1 MKKGIHPENYR
12 PVVFKD
18 MSNDE
23 IFITR
28 STIAAKDTIL
38 YRKAEIGRYGWSRR
52 QVHEPLRKAHAEQT
66 EISISSF
73 IKKTGK
79 TYGFARF
86 LFVWPLCRITVCVP
100 ICICQVVWPSCYRRV
115 FLHRQPCLI
124 RISILVIVSEHN

>member
-28 STIAAKDTIL
+28 STIAAKDTIEVDGETYPL
-38 YRKAEIGRYGWSRR
+38 VKLEITSSS
-52 QVHEPLRKAHAEQT
+52 HPFFTTFISKIHAEQT

-79 TYGFARF
+79 TIGFARF
-86 LFVWPLCRITVCVP
+86 LFVWPLYEELQYASRFAYAKLYGPVVIDECS
-100 ICICQVVWPSCYRRV
+100 CIDS
-115 FLHRQPCLI
+115 HA
-124 RISILVIVSEHN
+124 